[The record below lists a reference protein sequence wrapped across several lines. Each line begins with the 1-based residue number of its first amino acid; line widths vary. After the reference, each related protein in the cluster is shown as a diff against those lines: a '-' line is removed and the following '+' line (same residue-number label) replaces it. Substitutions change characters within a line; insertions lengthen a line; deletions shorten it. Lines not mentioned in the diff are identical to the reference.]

1 MKNYQCSRY
10 LTIDIYEMIVLKYC
24 DIKTFYPSNN
34 RIFCLFV
41 KAFKQT
47 NYTKRIYTLIK

>member
-1 MKNYQCSRY
+1 
-10 LTIDIYEMIVLKYC
+10 MIVLKYC